1 MYKILSATARF
12 SVYLYPKF
20 LSENNF
26 PWLSLLQ
33 SQTKVVGTLT
43 LDDVSPFPPNQ
54 CRKMSRFFFQEDKY
68 PIFNIVSGEED
79 NLLDFPTFP
88 SGTVV

>member
-33 SQTKVVGTLT
+33 SQTKVVGTLR
-43 LDDVSPFPPNQ
+43 LDDVSPFPPN
-54 CRKMSRFFFQEDKY
+54 QEDKY